1 MVQKNRKIQQ
11 AQTDLN
17 PFLVK
22 IIREMRVIECVCVCV
37 RGRGVNNANFIK
49 EILYIASS
57 LYVKVG
63 KPLKMK
69 KKKNR

>member
-1 MVQKNRKIQQ
+1 M
-11 AQTDLN
+11 
-17 PFLVK
+17 
-22 IIREMRVIECVCVCV
+22 CVCV

-69 KKKNR
+69 KKIDDPEREREFTREKI

>member
-1 MVQKNRKIQQ
+1 M
-11 AQTDLN
+11 
-17 PFLVK
+17 
-22 IIREMRVIECVCVCV
+22 CVCVCV
-37 RGRGVNNANFIK
+37 CGRGVNKSFFANFIK
-49 EILYIASS
+49 EILYTTSS